1 MTISEILLKPKGLE
15 SENEALRAGIEMYSK
30 LLPGS
35 PVLDRMRADIEQNEE
50 EINAIQ
56 SWIEGIPD
64 EFIKAVIRQYQKCAD
79 WSQVCA
85 ATYGYPSY
93 HTCRSA
99 ALRYLKK
106 NGFEERFQ

>member
-1 MTISEILLKPKGLE
+1 MKVSEILLQPRGLK
-15 SENEALRAGIEMYSK
+15 SENEALRCAIDKYSI

-35 PVLDRMRADIEQNEE
+35 PVLDHMARNIKRNEE

-64 EFIKAVIRQYQKCAD
+64 EFIKRAIRQYQKYAD
-79 WSQVCA
+79 WSQVNA
-85 ATYGYPSY
+85 AVYGYPSY

-99 ALRYLKK
+99 VLRYLKK
-106 NGFEERFQ
+106 NGFTERFQ